1 MPRQAMATTT
11 AESISQAAMPG
22 TVCGS
27 SPARARTATMDWLA
41 GVAGPPIRPVW
52 KTTVLQ

>member
-1 MPRQAMATTT
+1 MPRQATATTT